1 MKKFIVYGAGD
12 FADIVT
18 NLIEDVLKREVISYV
33 VNDDIYAFNNHNGKP
48 VVKLDDVVNLYPPN
62 DYSAVIGFIGNDM
75 RTSREKAFEAFFEM
89 GYDLEN
95 LIHPTAAVSSAKL
108 GKGNIILANSFIAF
122 NSSIGNGNIVWQ
134 LAAIGYNNVI
144 GSYNNISPHVSTSG
158 NVTVG
163 NHCFLGNNSTYK
175 NKVIVSDY
183 TLVGANAYISHD
195 TLPYGVYVPQKSICL
210 ESKKST
216 DFNL

>member
-33 VNDDIYAFNNHNGKP
+33 VNLDTCDVNNHNGKP
-48 VVKLDDVVNLYPPN
+48 VVKLDDVVNLYPPKN
-62 DYSAVIGFIGNDM
+62 YSAVIGFIGSDM
-75 RTSREKAFEAFFEM
+75 RTSREKAFETFLEM

-95 LIHPTAAVSSAKL
+95 LIHPTATVSSSKL

-144 GSYNNISPHVSTSG
+144 GNYNNISPHVSTSG
-158 NVTVG
+158 NVTIG

-175 NKVIVSDY
+175 NKIIVADY

-195 TLPYGVYVPQKSICL
+195 TLPYGVYVPQKSIWL
-210 ESKKST
+210 ENKKST